1 MCVIC
6 VSERGKRQPSIDELK
21 QMWKSN
27 PDGAGYMYARSGAV
41 HIRKGFM
48 KWSDFVEAMA
58 RENFTADDAVVYHFR
73 ISTQGGVKA
82 EMTHPF
88 PLTNKLLI
96 TEMLRVR
103 CSCGIAHNG
112 IIPVT
117 ADANDK
123 EYSDT
128 ARFIT
133 DYMTWIIQHRSDLR
147 DEKKLEQ
154 IKRLIGRSKL
164 AIMTT
169 DGEIAKVGDFTDV
182 DGIMVSNTYWQH
194 DLNKFTLGYGKKR
207 WWNR

>member
-6 VSERGKRQPSIDELK
+6 VSEKGKRQPSIGELK
-21 QMWKSN
+21 QMWKHN
-27 PDGAGYMYARSGAV
+27 PDGAGYMYVKNGAV

-48 KWSDFVEAMA
+48 KWADFVEAMA

-88 PLTNKLLI
+88 PLTNKLLV
-96 TEMLRVR
+96 TEMLKVR

-123 EYSDT
+123 DYSDT

-133 DYMTWIIQHRSDLR
+133 DYMSWIIQYRSDLR
-147 DEKKLEQ
+147 DKQKLEQ
-154 IKRLIGRSKL
+154 IKMLIGRSKL

-169 DGEIAKVGDFTDV
+169 DGEVIELGDFTDV
-182 DGIMVSNTYWQH
+182 DGIMVSNTYWKY
-194 DLNKFTLGYGKKR
+194 DFSKFTLNSSR
-207 WWNR
+207 RV